1 MAWKVSFDR
10 LSLSIWLGLALQRI
24 TITDVLE
31 AVDALKG
38 VDALKLVPICEG
50 FGADVE
56 GVDLAALT
64 DSTFDAIYTAWLAVG
79 VLRFKGQTLNKDS
92 LQTFSQRFGPLEQI
106 PTGRMTEEQKARL
119 DNLYVTPISNIKVD
133 GKPIGGLG
141 DAEATWHSDMTYV
154 EVPPP
159 ASVLLGVEIPQ
170 NGGDTYFADQRAAL
184 ASLPDD
190 LRQRIDGLSIKHNA
204 AHDSVGN
211 LRPGFEAFDD
221 PREAPGAVHPIVRK
235 HSETGD
241 ACLYLGRREW
251 AYIPGLPLEDS
262 EALLDE
268 LWSYAVP
275 SDYVVEQNWTPG
287 DVVIWDNRRCLHKR
301 TSIDPSQRRL
311 LLRCQVLA
319 RTA

>member
-1 MAWKVSFDR
+1 MNV
-10 LSLSIWLGLALQRI
+10 
-24 TITDVLE
+24 
-31 AVDALKG
+31 
-38 VDALKLVPICEG
+38 VPICKGSGNQGSSEKD
-50 FGADVE
+50 FGADIT
-56 GVDLAALT
+56 GVDLANLT
-64 DSTFDAIYTAWLAVG
+64 DETFETIYRAWLIFG
-79 VLRFKGQTLNKDS
+79 VLRFKGQTLNKNS
-92 LQTFSQRFGPLEQI
+92 LQIFSQRFGPLEQI
-106 PTGRMTEEQKARL
+106 PIGRMSEEQKARL
-119 DNLYVTPISNIKVD
+119 DNIYVTPISNIKVD

-170 NGGDTYFADQRAAL
+170 NGGDTFFVDQRAAL
-184 ASLPDD
+184 ASLPED
-190 LRQRIDGLSIKHNA
+190 LRQRIESLSVNHNA

-211 LRPGFEAFDD
+211 LRPGFDAFDD
-221 PREAPGAVHPIVRK
+221 PRDAPGAVHPVIRK

-241 ACLYLGRREW
+241 LCLYLGRREW
-251 AYIPGLPLEDS
+251 AHIPGLSLEES

-268 LWSYAVP
+268 LWSYAIP
-275 SDYVVEQNWTPG
+275 RNYVVEQNWTPG
-287 DVVIWDNRRCLHKR
+287 DVIIWDNRRCLHKR

>member
-1 MAWKVSFDR
+1 MNV
-10 LSLSIWLGLALQRI
+10 
-24 TITDVLE
+24 
-31 AVDALKG
+31 
-38 VDALKLVPICEG
+38 VPICKGSGGTG
-50 FGADVE
+50 FGADIT
-56 GVDLAALT
+56 GVDLANLT
-64 DSTFDAIYTAWLAVG
+64 DNTFETIYRAWLSFG

-106 PTGRMTEEQKARL
+106 PAGRMTKEQKARL
-119 DNLYVTPISNIKVD
+119 GNLYVTPISNIKVD

-170 NGGDTYFADQRAAL
+170 NGGDTFFADQRAAL
-184 ASLPDD
+184 ALIPED
-190 LRQRIDGLSIKHNA
+190 LRQHIQCLSIKHNA

-211 LRPGFEAFDD
+211 LRLGFDAFDD
-221 PREAPGAVHPIVRK
+221 PRDAPGAVHPIIRE
-235 HSETGD
+235 HNETGE

-251 AYIPGLPLEDS
+251 AYIPGLPLDES

-268 LWSYAVP
+268 LWSYAIP
-275 SDYVVEQNWTPG
+275 AGFVVEQNWTPG
-287 DVVIWDNRRCLHKR
+287 DVIIWDNRRCLHKR

-319 RTA
+319 LTA

>member
-1 MAWKVSFDR
+1 MNV
-10 LSLSIWLGLALQRI
+10 
-24 TITDVLE
+24 
-31 AVDALKG
+31 
-38 VDALKLVPICEG
+38 VPICKGSGSRTFGSES
-50 FGADVE
+50 FGADIT
-56 GVDLAALT
+56 GVDLANLT
-64 DSTFDAIYTAWLAVG
+64 DDTFEAIYRAWLSFG

-92 LQTFSQRFGPLEQI
+92 LQIFSQRFGPLEQI
-106 PTGRMTEEQKARL
+106 PIGRMSEEQKARL
-119 DNLYVTPISNIKVD
+119 DNLFVTPISNIKVD

-170 NGGDTYFADQRAAL
+170 NGGDTFFADQRAAL

-190 LRQRIDGLSIKHNA
+190 LRQSIEGLSIKHNA

-221 PREAPGAVHPIVRK
+221 PRDAPGAVHPIIRT
-235 HSETGD
+235 HNETGD

-251 AYIPGLPLEDS
+251 AYIPGLSLEES

-275 SDYVVEQNWTPG
+275 ADYVVEQNWTPG
-287 DVVIWDNRRCLHKR
+287 DVIIWDNRRCLHKR

>member
-1 MAWKVSFDR
+1 MNVVA
-10 LSLSIWLGLALQRI
+10 
-24 TITDVLE
+24 
-31 AVDALKG
+31 
-38 VDALKLVPICEG
+38 ICEGSGGKG
-50 FGADVE
+50 FGADIT
-56 GVDLAALT
+56 GVDLTNFT
-64 DSTFDAIYTAWLAVG
+64 DDNFEAIYLAWRSFR
-79 VLRFKGQTLNKDS
+79 VLRFKGQALNKDP

-106 PTGRMTEEQKARL
+106 PVGRMSEEQKARL
-119 DNLYVTPISNIKVD
+119 DNLFVTPISNIKVD

-159 ASVLLGVEIPQ
+159 ASILLGVEIPE
-170 NGGDTYFADQRAAL
+170 NGGDTFFADQRAAL
-184 ASLPDD
+184 ASLPED
-190 LRQRIDGLSIKHNA
+190 LRQRIEGLSIKHNA

-221 PREAPGAVHPIVRK
+221 PRDAPGAVHPIIRK
-235 HSETGD
+235 HNETGD

-251 AYIPGLPLEDS
+251 AYIPGLSLEES
-262 EALLDE
+262 EALLDD

-275 SDYVVEQNWTPG
+275 ADYVVEQNWTPG
-287 DVVIWDNRRCLHKR
+287 DVIIWDNRRCLHKR
-301 TSIDPSQRRL
+301 TSIHPSQRRL

>member
-1 MAWKVSFDR
+1 MNV
-10 LSLSIWLGLALQRI
+10 
-24 TITDVLE
+24 
-31 AVDALKG
+31 
-38 VDALKLVPICEG
+38 VPICEG
-50 FGADVE
+50 FGADVT
-56 GVDLAALT
+56 GVDLANLT
-64 DSTFDAIYTAWLAVG
+64 DKTFDAIYSAWLSFG

-106 PTGRMTEEQKARL
+106 PMGRMSEEQKARL

-141 DAEATWHSDMTYV
+141 DAEATWHSDMTYI

-170 NGGDTYFADQRAAL
+170 HGGDTYFADQRAAL
-184 ASLPDD
+184 ASLPAD
-190 LRQRIDGLSIKHNA
+190 LRRRIEGLSIKHNA

-211 LRPGFEAFDD
+211 LRPGYKAFDD
-221 PREAPGAVHPIVRK
+221 PRDAPGAIHPVIRK

-241 ACLYLGRREW
+241 LSLYLGRREW
-251 AYIPGLPLEDS
+251 AYILDLSLEES

-268 LWSYAVP
+268 LWSYAVLA
-275 SDYVVEQNWTPG
+275 DYVVEQNWTPG
-287 DVVIWDNRRCLHKR
+287 DVIIWDNRRCLHKR

>member
-1 MAWKVSFDR
+1 MS
-10 LSLSIWLGLALQRI
+10 
-24 TITDVLE
+24 
-31 AVDALKG
+31 
-38 VDALKLVPICEG
+38 
-50 FGADVE
+50 
-56 GVDLAALT
+56 
-64 DSTFDAIYTAWLAVG
+64 
-79 VLRFKGQTLNKDS
+79 
-92 LQTFSQRFGPLEQI
+92 
-106 PTGRMTEEQKARL
+106 EEQKARL
-119 DNLYVTPISNIKVD
+119 DNLFVTPISNIKVD

-170 NGGDTYFADQRAAL
+170 NGGDTFFADQRAAL

-190 LRQRIDGLSIKHNA
+190 LRQSIEGLSIKHNA

-221 PREAPGAVHPIVRK
+221 PRDAPGAVHPIIRT
-235 HSETGD
+235 HNETGD

-251 AYIPGLPLEDS
+251 AYIPGLSLEES

-275 SDYVVEQNWTPG
+275 ADYVVEQNWTPG
-287 DVVIWDNRRCLHKR
+287 DVIIWDNRRCLHKR

>member
-1 MAWKVSFDR
+1 M
-10 LSLSIWLGLALQRI
+10 
-24 TITDVLE
+24 DV
-31 AVDALKG
+31 
-38 VDALKLVPICEG
+38 VPICKGSGSRTFGSES
-50 FGADVE
+50 FGADIT
-56 GVDLAALT
+56 GVDLANLT
-64 DSTFDAIYTAWLAVG
+64 DDTFEAIYRAWLSFG

-106 PTGRMTEEQKARL
+106 PIGRMSEEQKARL
-119 DNLYVTPISNIKVD
+119 DNLFVTPISNIKVD

-170 NGGDTYFADQRAAL
+170 NGGDTFFADQRAAL

-190 LRQRIDGLSIKHNA
+190 LRQRVESLSIKHNA

-221 PREAPGAVHPIVRK
+221 PRDAPGAVHPIIRT
-235 HSETGD
+235 HNETGD

-251 AYIPGLPLEDS
+251 AYIPGLSLEES

-275 SDYVVEQNWTPG
+275 ADYVVEQNWTPG
-287 DVVIWDNRRCLHKR
+287 DVIIWDNRRCLHKR

>member
-1 MAWKVSFDR
+1 MNV
-10 LSLSIWLGLALQRI
+10 
-24 TITDVLE
+24 
-31 AVDALKG
+31 
-38 VDALKLVPICEG
+38 VPICEG
-50 FGADVE
+50 FGADVT
-56 GVDLAALT
+56 GVDLANLT
-64 DSTFDAIYTAWLAVG
+64 DKTFDAIYSAWLSFG

-141 DAEATWHSDMTYV
+141 DAEATWHSDMTYI

-184 ASLPDD
+184 ASLPAD
-190 LRQRIDGLSIKHNA
+190 LRRRIEGLSIKHNA

-211 LRPGFEAFDD
+211 LRPGYKAFDD
-221 PREAPGAVHPIVRK
+221 PRDAPGAIHPVIRK

-241 ACLYLGRREW
+241 LSLYLGRREW
-251 AYIPGLPLEDS
+251 AYILDLSLEES

-268 LWSYAVP
+268 LWSYAVLA
-275 SDYVVEQNWTPG
+275 DYVVEQNWTPG
-287 DVVIWDNRRCLHKR
+287 DVIIWDNRRCLHKR

>member
-1 MAWKVSFDR
+1 MNV
-10 LSLSIWLGLALQRI
+10 
-24 TITDVLE
+24 
-31 AVDALKG
+31 
-38 VDALKLVPICEG
+38 VPICKGSGGQSSGSRTFGSES
-50 FGADVE
+50 FGADIT
-56 GVDLAALT
+56 GVDLANLT
-64 DSTFDAIYTAWLAVG
+64 DDTFEAIYRAWLSFG

-92 LQTFSQRFGPLEQI
+92 LQIFSQRFGPLEQI
-106 PTGRMTEEQKARL
+106 PIGRMSEEQKARL
-119 DNLYVTPISNIKVD
+119 DNLFVTPISNIKVD

-170 NGGDTYFADQRAAL
+170 NGGDTFFADQRAAL

-190 LRQRIDGLSIKHNA
+190 LRQRVESLSIKHNA

-221 PREAPGAVHPIVRK
+221 PRDAPGAVHPIVRT
-235 HSETGD
+235 HNETGD

-251 AYIPGLPLEDS
+251 AYIPGLSLEES

-275 SDYVVEQNWTPG
+275 ADYVVEQNWTPG
-287 DVVIWDNRRCLHKR
+287 DVIIWDNRRCLHKR

>member
-1 MAWKVSFDR
+1 SGSRTFG
-10 LSLSIWLGLALQRI
+10 SES
-24 TITDVLE
+24 
-31 AVDALKG
+31 
-38 VDALKLVPICEG
+38 
-50 FGADVE
+50 FGADIT
-56 GVDLAALT
+56 GVDLANLT
-64 DSTFDAIYTAWLAVG
+64 DDTFEAIYRAWLSFG

-106 PTGRMTEEQKARL
+106 PIGRMSEEQKARL
-119 DNLYVTPISNIKVD
+119 DNLFVTPISNIKVD

-170 NGGDTYFADQRAAL
+170 NGGDTFFADQRAAL

-190 LRQRIDGLSIKHNA
+190 LRQSIEGLSIKHNA

-221 PREAPGAVHPIVRK
+221 PRDAPGAVHPIIRT
-235 HSETGD
+235 HNETGD

-251 AYIPGLPLEDS
+251 AYIPGLSLEES

-275 SDYVVEQNWTPG
+275 ADYVVEQNWTPG
-287 DVVIWDNRRCLHKR
+287 DVIIWDNRRCLHKR

>member
-1 MAWKVSFDR
+1 MNVVPICKGPGGRGSGSKTFGSEDFGAD
-10 LSLSIWLGLALQRI
+10 
-24 TITDVLE
+24 ITDV
-31 AVDALKG
+31 
-38 VDALKLVPICEG
+38 
-50 FGADVE
+50 
-56 GVDLAALT
+56 DLANLA
-64 DSTFDAIYTAWLAVG
+64 DDTFESIYRAWLSFG

-106 PTGRMTEEQKARL
+106 PTGRMTDEQKARL
-119 DNLYVTPISNIKVD
+119 DNLFVTPISNIKVD
-133 GKPIGGLG
+133 GKPIGGLD

-170 NGGDTYFADQRAAL
+170 NGGDTFFADQCAAL

-190 LRQRIDGLSIKHNA
+190 LRRRIEGLSIKHNA

-221 PREAPGAVHPIVRK
+221 PRDAPGAVHPIIRT
-235 HSETGD
+235 HNETGD

-251 AYIPGLPLEDS
+251 AYIPGLPLEES
-262 EALLDE
+262 KALLDE

-275 SDYVVEQNWTPG
+275 ADYVVEQNWTPG
-287 DVVIWDNRRCLHKR
+287 DVIIWDNRRCMHKR

>member
-1 MAWKVSFDR
+1 MNV
-10 LSLSIWLGLALQRI
+10 
-24 TITDVLE
+24 
-31 AVDALKG
+31 
-38 VDALKLVPICEG
+38 VPICEG
-50 FGADVE
+50 SGGQGSGSKAFGGEDFGADIT
-56 GVDLAALT
+56 GVDLANLT
-64 DSTFDAIYTAWLAVG
+64 DDTFEAIYRAWLSFG
-79 VLRFKGQTLNKDS
+79 VLRFKGQTLSKDS

-106 PTGRMTEEQKARL
+106 PTGRMSEEQKARL

-170 NGGDTYFADQRAAL
+170 NGGDTFFADQRAAL
-184 ASLPDD
+184 ASLPAD
-190 LRQRIDGLSIKHNA
+190 LRRRIEGLSIKHNA

-221 PREAPGAVHPIVRK
+221 PRDAPGAVHPVIRK
-235 HSETGD
+235 HSETRD
-241 ACLYLGRREW
+241 LCLYLGRREW
-251 AYIPGLPLEDS
+251 AYIPGLSLDES

-275 SDYVVEQNWTPG
+275 ANYVVEQNWTPG
-287 DVVIWDNRRCLHKR
+287 DVIIWDNRRCLHKR

-311 LLRCQVLA
+311 LLRCQILA

>member
-1 MAWKVSFDR
+1 MNV
-10 LSLSIWLGLALQRI
+10 
-24 TITDVLE
+24 
-31 AVDALKG
+31 
-38 VDALKLVPICEG
+38 VPICKGSGGQGSGSRTFGSES
-50 FGADVE
+50 FGADIT
-56 GVDLAALT
+56 GVDLANLT
-64 DSTFDAIYTAWLAVG
+64 DDTFEAIYRAWLSFG

-92 LQTFSQRFGPLEQI
+92 LQIFSQRFGPLEQI
-106 PTGRMTEEQKARL
+106 PIGRMSEEQKARL
-119 DNLYVTPISNIKVD
+119 DNLFVTPISNIKVD

-170 NGGDTYFADQRAAL
+170 NGGDTFFADQRAAL

-190 LRQRIDGLSIKHNA
+190 LRQSIEGLSIKHNA

-221 PREAPGAVHPIVRK
+221 PRDAPGAVHPIIRT
-235 HSETGD
+235 HNETGD

-251 AYIPGLPLEDS
+251 AYIPGLSLEES

-275 SDYVVEQNWTPG
+275 ADYVVEQNWTPG
-287 DVVIWDNRRCLHKR
+287 DVIIWDNRRCLHKR

>member
-1 MAWKVSFDR
+1 MNV
-10 LSLSIWLGLALQRI
+10 
-24 TITDVLE
+24 
-31 AVDALKG
+31 
-38 VDALKLVPICEG
+38 VPICKGSGGQGSGSRTFGSES
-50 FGADVE
+50 FGADIT
-56 GVDLAALT
+56 GVDLANLT
-64 DSTFDAIYTAWLAVG
+64 DDTFEAIYRAWLSFG

-92 LQTFSQRFGPLEQI
+92 LQLFSQRFGPLEQI
-106 PTGRMTEEQKARL
+106 PIGRMSEEQKARL
-119 DNLYVTPISNIKVD
+119 DNLFVTPISNIKVD

-170 NGGDTYFADQRAAL
+170 NGGDTFFADQRAAL

-190 LRQRIDGLSIKHNA
+190 LRQSIEGLSIKHNA

-221 PREAPGAVHPIVRK
+221 PRDAPGAVHPIIRT
-235 HSETGD
+235 HNETGD

-251 AYIPGLPLEDS
+251 AYIPGLSLEES

-275 SDYVVEQNWTPG
+275 ADYVVEQNWTPG
-287 DVVIWDNRRCLHKR
+287 DVIIWDNRRCLHKR

>member
-1 MAWKVSFDR
+1 MNV
-10 LSLSIWLGLALQRI
+10 
-24 TITDVLE
+24 
-31 AVDALKG
+31 
-38 VDALKLVPICEG
+38 VPICKGSGGQGSGSRTFGSES
-50 FGADVE
+50 FGADIT
-56 GVDLAALT
+56 GVDLANLT
-64 DSTFDAIYTAWLAVG
+64 DDTFEAIYRAWLSFG

-92 LQTFSQRFGPLEQI
+92 LQIFSQRFGPLEQI
-106 PTGRMTEEQKARL
+106 PIGRMSEEQKARL
-119 DNLYVTPISNIKVD
+119 DNLFVTPISNIKVD

-170 NGGDTYFADQRAAL
+170 NGGDTFFADQRAAL

-190 LRQRIDGLSIKHNA
+190 LRQRVESLSIKHNA

-221 PREAPGAVHPIVRK
+221 PRDAPGAVHPIIRT
-235 HSETGD
+235 HNETGD

-251 AYIPGLPLEDS
+251 AYIPGLSLEES

-275 SDYVVEQNWTPG
+275 ADYVVEQNWTPG
-287 DVVIWDNRRCLHKR
+287 DVIIWDNRRCLHKR

-311 LLRCQVLA
+311 LLRCQLLA

>member
-1 MAWKVSFDR
+1 MNV
-10 LSLSIWLGLALQRI
+10 
-24 TITDVLE
+24 
-31 AVDALKG
+31 
-38 VDALKLVPICEG
+38 VPICEG
-50 FGADVE
+50 FGADVT
-56 GVDLAALT
+56 GVDLANLT
-64 DSTFDAIYTAWLAVG
+64 DKTFDAIYSAWLSFG

-92 LQTFSQRFGPLEQI
+92 LQTFSQRFGPLGQI
-106 PTGRMTEEQKARL
+106 PMGRMSEEQKARL

-141 DAEATWHSDMTYV
+141 DAEATWHSDMTYI

-184 ASLPDD
+184 ASLPAD
-190 LRQRIDGLSIKHNA
+190 LRRRIEGLSIKHNA

-211 LRPGFEAFDD
+211 LRPGYKAFDD
-221 PREAPGAVHPIVRK
+221 PRDAPGAIHPVIRK

-241 ACLYLGRREW
+241 LSLYLGRREW
-251 AYIPGLPLEDS
+251 AYILDLSLEES

-268 LWSYAVP
+268 LWSYAVLA
-275 SDYVVEQNWTPG
+275 DYVVEQNWTPG
-287 DVVIWDNRRCLHKR
+287 DVIIWDNRRCLHKR

>member
-1 MAWKVSFDR
+1 MNV
-10 LSLSIWLGLALQRI
+10 
-24 TITDVLE
+24 
-31 AVDALKG
+31 
-38 VDALKLVPICEG
+38 VPICKGSGGQGSGSRTFGSES
-50 FGADVE
+50 FGADIT
-56 GVDLAALT
+56 GVDLANLT
-64 DSTFDAIYTAWLAVG
+64 DDTFEAIYRAWLSFG

-92 LQTFSQRFGPLEQI
+92 LQIFSQRFGPLEQI
-106 PTGRMTEEQKARL
+106 PIGRMSEEQKARL
-119 DNLYVTPISNIKVD
+119 DNLFVTPISNIKVD

-170 NGGDTYFADQRAAL
+170 NGGDTFFADQRAAL

-190 LRQRIDGLSIKHNA
+190 LRQRVESLSIKHNA

-211 LRPGFEAFDD
+211 LRPGFEVFDD
-221 PREAPGAVHPIVRK
+221 PRDAPGAVHPIIRT
-235 HSETGD
+235 HNETSD

-251 AYIPGLPLEDS
+251 AYIPGLSLEES

-275 SDYVVEQNWTPG
+275 ADYVVEQNWTPG
-287 DVVIWDNRRCLHKR
+287 DVIIWDNRRCLHKR

>member
-1 MAWKVSFDR
+1 MNVF
-10 LSLSIWLGLALQRI
+10 
-24 TITDVLE
+24 
-31 AVDALKG
+31 
-38 VDALKLVPICEG
+38 PICQGSDCSG
-50 FGADVE
+50 FGADIT
-56 GVDLAALT
+56 GVDLANLT
-64 DSTFDAIYTAWLAVG
+64 DNAFEGIHRAWLTFG
-79 VLRFKGQTLNKDS
+79 VLRFKEQTLNKDS

-119 DNLYVTPISNIKVD
+119 GNLYVTPISNIKVD

-221 PREAPGAVHPIVRK
+221 PREAPGAVHPIIRK
-235 HSETGD
+235 HNETGET
-241 ACLYLGRREW
+241 CLYLGRREW
-251 AYIPGLPLEDS
+251 AYIPGLPLEES

-268 LWSYAVP
+268 LWSYAIP
-275 SDYVVEQNWTPG
+275 AGFVVEQNWTPG
-287 DVVIWDNRRCLHKR
+287 DVIIWDNRRCLHKR

>member
-1 MAWKVSFDR
+1 MNVFA
-10 LSLSIWLGLALQRI
+10 
-24 TITDVLE
+24 
-31 AVDALKG
+31 
-38 VDALKLVPICEG
+38 ICQGSDCSG
-50 FGADVE
+50 FGADIT
-56 GVDLAALT
+56 GVDLANLT
-64 DSTFDAIYTAWLAVG
+64 DNAFEAIYRAWLTFG

-119 DNLYVTPISNIKVD
+119 GNLFVTPISNIKVD

-154 EVPPP
+154 ELPPP

-184 ASLPDD
+184 ASLPDT
-190 LRQRIDGLSIKHNA
+190 LRQRIDGLTIKHNA

-211 LRPGFEAFDD
+211 LRSGFERFDD
-221 PREAPGAVHPIVRK
+221 PRDAPGAVHPIIRK
-235 HSETGD
+235 HNETGE

-251 AYIPGLPLEDS
+251 AYIPGLPLDES

-268 LWSYAVP
+268 LWSYAIP
-275 SDYVVEQNWTPG
+275 ADFVV
-287 DVVIWDNRRCLHKR
+287 
-301 TSIDPSQRRL
+301 
-311 LLRCQVLA
+311 
-319 RTA
+319 

>member
-1 MAWKVSFDR
+1 MNV
-10 LSLSIWLGLALQRI
+10 
-24 TITDVLE
+24 
-31 AVDALKG
+31 
-38 VDALKLVPICEG
+38 VPICKGSNGKAFGSES
-50 FGADVE
+50 FGADIT
-56 GVDLAALT
+56 GVDLANLT
-64 DSTFDAIYTAWLAVG
+64 DDTFEGIYRAWLAFG
-79 VLRFKGQTLNKDS
+79 VLRFKGQILNKDS

-106 PTGRMTEEQKARL
+106 PTGRMSDEQKAQL

-170 NGGDTYFADQRAAL
+170 NGGDTFFADQRAAL
-184 ASLPDD
+184 ASLPED
-190 LRQRIDGLSIKHNA
+190 LRQRIEGLSIKHNA

-221 PREAPGAVHPIVRK
+221 PQDAPGAVHPIIRK
-235 HSETGD
+235 HNETGD
-241 ACLYLGRREW
+241 TCLYLGRREW
-251 AYIPGLPLEDS
+251 AYIPGLPLEES
-262 EALLDE
+262 EALLDD

-275 SDYVVEQNWTPG
+275 ADYVVEQNWTPG
-287 DVVIWDNRRCLHKR
+287 DVIIWDNRRCLHKR

>member
-1 MAWKVSFDR
+1 MNV
-10 LSLSIWLGLALQRI
+10 
-24 TITDVLE
+24 
-31 AVDALKG
+31 
-38 VDALKLVPICEG
+38 VPICEG
-50 FGADVE
+50 SGSKAFGGEDFGADIT
-56 GVDLAALT
+56 GVDLAKLT
-64 DSTFDAIYTAWLAVG
+64 DDTFEAIYRAWLSFG
-79 VLRFKGQTLNKDS
+79 VLRFKGQTLSKDS

-106 PTGRMTEEQKARL
+106 PTGRMSEEQKARL

-170 NGGDTYFADQRAAL
+170 NGGDTFFADQRAAL
-184 ASLPDD
+184 ASLPAD
-190 LRQRIDGLSIKHNA
+190 LRRRIEGLSIKHNA

-221 PREAPGAVHPIVRK
+221 PRDAPGAVHPVIRK

-241 ACLYLGRREW
+241 LCLYLGRREW
-251 AYIPGLPLEDS
+251 AYIPGLSLDES

-275 SDYVVEQNWTPG
+275 ANYVVEQNWTPG
-287 DVVIWDNRRCLHKR
+287 DVIIWDNRRCLHKR

-311 LLRCQVLA
+311 LLRCQILA

>member
-1 MAWKVSFDR
+1 MNV
-10 LSLSIWLGLALQRI
+10 
-24 TITDVLE
+24 
-31 AVDALKG
+31 
-38 VDALKLVPICEG
+38 VPICKGSGGRGSGSKAFGGDG
-50 FGADVE
+50 FGADIT
-56 GVDLAALT
+56 GVDLTNLT
-64 DSTFDAIYTAWLAVG
+64 DDTFEAIYCAWLRFG
-79 VLRFKGQTLNKDS
+79 VLRFKGQRLNKDS

-106 PTGRMTEEQKARL
+106 PIGRMSEEQKARL
-119 DNLYVTPISNIKVD
+119 DNLFVTPISNIKVD

-170 NGGDTYFADQRAAL
+170 NGGDTFFADQRAAL
-184 ASLPDD
+184 ASLPED
-190 LRQRIDGLSIKHNA
+190 LRQRIEGLSIKHNA

-221 PREAPGAVHPIVRK
+221 PRDAPGAVHPVIRK

-251 AYIPGLPLEDS
+251 AYIPGLSLQES

-275 SDYVVEQNWTPG
+275 ADYVVEQNWTPG
-287 DVVIWDNRRCLHKR
+287 DVIIWDNRRCLHKR

>member
-1 MAWKVSFDR
+1 MNV
-10 LSLSIWLGLALQRI
+10 
-24 TITDVLE
+24 
-31 AVDALKG
+31 
-38 VDALKLVPICEG
+38 VPICKGSPGQGYGGEG
-50 FGADVE
+50 FGADIT
-56 GVDLAALT
+56 GVDLANLT
-64 DSTFDAIYTAWLAVG
+64 DDTFEAVYCAWLRFG

-106 PTGRMTEEQKARL
+106 PIGRMSEEQKARL
-119 DNLYVTPISNIKVD
+119 DNLFVTPISNIKVD

-170 NGGDTYFADQRAAL
+170 NGGDTFFADQRAAL
-184 ASLPDD
+184 ALLPDD
-190 LRQRIDGLSIKHNA
+190 LRRRIESLSIKHNA

-221 PREAPGAVHPIVRK
+221 PRDAPGAVHPIIRK
-235 HSETGD
+235 HNETGD
-241 ACLYLGRREW
+241 DCLYLGRREY
-251 AYIPGLPLEDS
+251 AYIPGLSLEES

-275 SDYVVEQNWTPG
+275 ADYVVEQNWTPG
-287 DVVIWDNRRCLHKR
+287 DVIIWDNRRCLHKR